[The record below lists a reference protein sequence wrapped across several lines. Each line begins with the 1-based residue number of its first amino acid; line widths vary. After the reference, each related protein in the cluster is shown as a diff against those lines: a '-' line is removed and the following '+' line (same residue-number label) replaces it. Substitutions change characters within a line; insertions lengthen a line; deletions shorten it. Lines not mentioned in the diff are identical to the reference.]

1 MERLEALY
9 ELATSYHSCR
19 DTESLLKAFSR
30 DLRARLGPQAV
41 LLWLKN
47 GKDSGLRCREKSFA
61 AGERFEPRKDGG
73 ADGLLSEVLGSRGS
87 RRMGAGEKNAKA
99 LSHLEPAYRERVQ
112 NALYAPIP
120 GAKGPAGVVELINKA
135 GGDFTLEDAAYLEEA
150 ARMTGKALDAT
161 AGAESERH
169 AQFETLERLTA
180 LYDIARIFNSTLE
193 REDLCPIVTSK
204 IRDILGAEAC
214 NLWVVSQDGETL
226 EFAHQDGNDPTTE
239 EDASMPLGEG
249 LPGVVARDG
258 RGRLAADASTEALL
272 DERRD
277 SAEGFKITSAMAAPL
292 LKDERVLGV
301 VEVLNK
307 LDGSEFDDDDL
318 FFLNSVGEQAGLA
331 LHNANLLEA
340 ERKVHELGAL
350 LAISKEITSTLDLD
364 HILTTLVH
372 QASQVLP
379 FERCTIGLYDGPKFY
394 LAAVSGE
401 SEVPSTPEMK
411 RLREILEWVGGEP
424 DAVSANHST
433 DEDDETADVWETT
446 PAKPDPRLIPYLKEQ
461 QMDGFFAKP
470 LRDDQGTLGVLALE
484 SNEAEFLSENQ
495 LETLE
500 ILASQVTVA
509 VRNARLYQN
518 VPLIRVWQ
526 PMVETRQKLRS
537 VSAGRRLELLTRVLL
552 AALVLVVVP
561 WPLRVDGTAQVVP
574 AERRV
579 VTTESEGV
587 VRQVFV
593 HEGDTVAAGAP
604 LAQMDDSD
612 IRVRLETA
620 RAALALAV
628 HDMAEAADRRDM
640 TAAGRARLRMEMAQA
655 AVDLESNKLERAR
668 LTAPIAGVV
677 VTPKVQEKTG
687 RLLSRGETFCELVD
701 PNQMA
706 ADVLFPETDEPL
718 VKTGARVAMKV
729 NALPMVTFH
738 GRVERLAAQTTV
750 ADGQQY
756 FQARAIFDNT
766 EGRLKDEMVGRA
778 KIDSTGGW
786 GGGTWRPIGY
796 ALLRPPV
803 RWTWRKIWS
812 WLP

>member
-47 GKDSGLRCREKSFA
+47 GADSTLRCREKSFA
-61 AGERFEPRKDGG
+61 AGERIEPRND
-73 ADGLLSEVLGSRGS
+73 ATDGLLSEVMESRAARLFGAAEKKS
-87 RRMGAGEKNAKA
+87 R
-99 LSHLEPAYRERVQ
+99 LSHLEPAYRDRVQ
-112 NALYAPIP
+112 SALYAPIP
-120 GAKGPAGVVELINKA
+120 GMKGPAGVVELLNKA
-135 GGDFTLEDAAYLEEA
+135 GGEFTPEDAAYVEEA
-150 ARMTGKALDAT
+150 ARMTGRALDAIRSADT
-161 AGAESERH
+161 ERH

-214 NLWVVSQDGETL
+214 NLWLVSQDGETL
-226 EFAHQDGNDPTTE
+226 DFAHQDGNDPTTA
-239 EDASMPLGEG
+239 EDGALAMGEG
-249 LPGVVARDG
+249 FVGVVARDG
-258 RGRLAADASTEALL
+258 KSRLAPDASAEPLL

-277 SAEGFKITSAMAAPL
+277 SADGFKITSAMAAPL

-307 LDGSEFDDDDL
+307 LDGTEFDDDDL

-331 LHNANLLEA
+331 VHNANLLEA

-372 QASQVLP
+372 QASDVLP
-379 FERCTIGLYDGPKFY
+379 FEYCAIGLYDGVKFY

-401 SEVPSTPEMK
+401 SEVPSTPETK
-411 RLREILEWVGGEP
+411 RLREILEWVGSEKEP
-424 DAVSANHST
+424 VSADQEESGWLT
-433 DEDDETADVWETT
+433 S
-446 PAKPDPRLIPYLKEQ
+446 PAKPDPRLIPYLTEK
-461 QMDGFFAKP
+461 QMHGFYAKP
-470 LRDDQGTLGVLALE
+470 LRDDQGTLGVLSLE
-484 SNEAEFLSENQ
+484 SAEADFLSESH

-509 VRNARLYQN
+509 IRNARLYQN

-526 PMVETRQKLRS
+526 PMVETQRKLRS
-537 VSAGRRLELLTRVLL
+537 VSSGRRIELLTRAVIVAVLL
-552 AALVLVVVP
+552 VAVP

-574 AERRV
+574 AQRRV
-579 VTTESEGV
+579 VTAESEGILK
-587 VRQVFV
+587 QVFV
-593 HEGDTVAAGAP
+593 HEGDSVVAGAA
-604 LAQMDDSD
+604 LAQLDDSE
-612 IRVRLETA
+612 IRVRLASA
-620 RAALALAV
+620 RAMLALAR
-628 HDMAEAADRRDM
+628 HDLAEASERRDL
-640 TAAGRARLRMEMAQA
+640 TAAGRAGLRMEIAQA
-655 AVDLESNKLERAR
+655 SVNLETDKLAHAR
-668 LTAPIAGVV
+668 LVAPIAGVV
-677 VTPKVQEKTG
+677 VTPKVEEKAG
-687 RLLSRGETFCELVD
+687 RLIARGESFCELVD

-706 ADVLFPETDEPL
+706 ADVVFPETDAPL
-718 VKTGARVAMKV
+718 VTAGAPVSLKV
-729 NALPMVTFH
+729 NAMPTVTFH
-738 GRVERLAAQTTV
+738 GTVERLGTQSTV
-750 ADGQQY
+750 SDGEQY
-756 FQARAIFDNT
+756 FQARAIFDNSG
-766 EGRLKDEMVGRA
+766 GRLRDDMVGRA

-786 GGGTWRPIGY
+786 GGSTWRPVGY
-796 ALLRPPV
+796 VLLRAPA
-803 RWTWRKIWS
+803 RWVWRKVWN